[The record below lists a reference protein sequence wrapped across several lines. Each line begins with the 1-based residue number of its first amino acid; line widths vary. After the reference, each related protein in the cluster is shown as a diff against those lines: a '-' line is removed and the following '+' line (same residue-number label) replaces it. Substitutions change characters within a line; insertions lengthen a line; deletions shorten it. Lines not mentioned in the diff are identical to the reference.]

1 MRASHAS
8 KPTIQFLL
16 CLIIS
21 CGFLLPLGSSAFA
34 HGPILE
40 PARGSMVASS
50 VDSQS
55 STDLLEDAVGLTD
68 PTDNS
73 LAVYGT
79 LLKPGEIDAYYF
91 IPRRSVAIPLEL
103 LVPKRGSSADM
114 FPTLVLAH
122 ESTATAKSMKPRTMI
137 TQVAETETTTGGSF
151 LLSLPGALE
160 LSVFETRRGAR
171 EAFFEPFSLEYL
183 YHGNEQDILLEKGAK
198 YYLLVFEPQNYTGD
212 YVIGLGDVEDFSDV
226 SLVGLLKEVLFIKLG
241 LYGGRSVPWGEL
253 IGLFIFMAGFIV
265 GLGAVTVIDL
275 HGFLG
280 RTSSYWTETTIRAH
294 KVTKPLIWIGFVLC
308 FMGGYV
314 LYRDIGLSA
323 TAALQLIIAIPLVL
337 NGAFLSFYISPRL
350 LAREREGKAQELLPS
365 SMQAKIAFSFVLS
378 FLGWWTEV
386 FLLAYYLMVI
396 R

>member
-1 MRASHAS
+1 MA
-8 KPTIQFLL
+8 
-16 CLIIS
+16 
-21 CGFLLPLGSSAFA
+21 
-34 HGPILE
+34 
-40 PARGSMVASS
+40 
-50 VDSQS
+50 
-55 STDLLEDAVGLTD
+55 LTD

-79 LLKPGEIDAYYF
+79 LLKPGEIYAYYF
-91 IPRRSVAIPLEL
+91 IPKRSVAIPLEL
-103 LVPKRGSSADM
+103 LVPKRGSSSDM

-122 ESTATAKSMKPRTMI
+122 ESTATAKSMKPPTMI
-137 TQVAETETTTGGSF
+137 TQATDLDSPDPAGATENKTTPGGSF
-151 LLSLPGALE
+151 LRSLPDTLE

-183 YHGNEQDILLEKGAK
+183 YHGNEQDILLEEGVR
-198 YYLLVFEPQNYTGD
+198 YYLLVFEPRNYTGD

-226 SLVGLLKEVLFIKLG
+226 SFVGLLKEVLFIKLG
-241 LYGGRSVPWGEL
+241 LYGGRSIPWGEL

-280 RTSSYWTETTIRAH
+280 RTSPYWAETTIRAH

-308 FMGGYV
+308 FIGGYI

-323 TAALQLIIAIPLVL
+323 TAALQLIVAIPLVL

-350 LAREREGKAQELLPS
+350 LAREREGSAQELLPS
-365 SMQAKIAFSFVLS
+365 SMQAKIALSFVLS